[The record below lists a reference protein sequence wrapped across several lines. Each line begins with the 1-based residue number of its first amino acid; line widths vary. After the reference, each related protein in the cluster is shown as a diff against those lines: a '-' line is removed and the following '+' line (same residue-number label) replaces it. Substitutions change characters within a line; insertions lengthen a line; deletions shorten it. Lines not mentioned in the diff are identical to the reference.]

1 MKKKEDPKFAAVE
14 WFLGLISMDLSS
26 ISELDFS
33 RLIVEAKHY
42 FLKPMSSLPLPFH
55 EDFSKPTWI
64 GKKELTGNIK
74 IPGLSDDYPW
84 RETLEYIQVEL
95 KELIEA
101 RIRDPGRSI
110 TITKADVDFGN
121 FGGIFRINYGFLD
134 LIIGKLSDKEFLA
147 QRSKIVFCYAL
158 DGVPADSVKRCLEC
172 GKLFLHLS
180 RKERFYC
187 SPQCTS
193 RRLSRKRRE
202 EDREGYNAKQAEIM
216 KKKYREKKAKMLGKA
231 ESKVKIQARKTPTK
245 K

>member
-14 WFLGLISMDLSS
+14 WFLGLISMDLST

-42 FLKPMSSLPLPFH
+42 FLMPMLSLHLPFH
-55 EDFSKPTWI
+55 KDFSKP
-64 GKKELTGNIK
+64 TGNIK

-84 RETLEYIQVEL
+84 RETLEYIQIEL

-110 TITKADVDFGN
+110 TITKADVDFGII
-121 FGGIFRINYGFLD
+121 GGIFKINYAFLD
-134 LIIGKLSDKEFLA
+134 LFVGKLSDKTFLA

-158 DGVPADSVKRCLEC
+158 DGVPANSIKNCLEC
-172 GKLFLHLS
+172 GKFFLHLS

-202 EDREGYNAKQAEIM
+202 EDREGYNAKQAKI
-216 KKKYREKKAKMLGKA
+216 KRKKYRKDRAKKLGKDQG
-231 ESKVKIQARKTPTK
+231 KIKIQARKTTTK